1 MVSPPRTPKNK
12 EFQMSQVTSDKIRQ
26 HAAEKYV
33 VPARKAR
40 LEEFEIVAGDL
51 HRDLRLQNRVPIV
64 CAALRSKKFLTEN
77 SLVLVDQSGPP
88 SGMST
93 TVRFKY
99 RFRHQPDQKESSEAP
114 PDKSIYH
121 KIRELYGV
129 AGELYRSIGGGKR
142 VLGEEREG
150 FFGNATGSDPS
161 EPRPG

>member
-1 MVSPPRTPKNK
+1 VVSPPRTLKNK
-12 EFQMSQVTSDKIRQ
+12 EFQMSQVTSDQIRQ

-33 VPARKAR
+33 VPARKAH
-40 LEEFEIVAGDL
+40 LGEFEIVAGDL
-51 HRDLRLQNRVPIV
+51 HRDLRLQNRVPLV

-99 RFRHQPDQKESSEAP
+99 RFRQQPDQKESSEAP
-114 PDKSIYH
+114 LDKSIYH

-129 AGELYRSIGGGKR
+129 AGELYRSLGGGKQ
-142 VLGEEREG
+142 VLGKEREG
-150 FFGNATGSDPS
+150 SFGNATGSDPS